1 MTNPTDGK
9 EKNNSQGVLLN
20 WWMRNSLV
28 GSLVTALY
36 GSDRWITESKILS
49 NVIRALLYVVIF
61 GLLVV
66 VFRIFTDA

>member
-1 MTNPTDGK
+1 
-9 EKNNSQGVLLN
+9 
-20 WWMRNSLV
+20 MRNSLV

-49 NVIRALLYVVIF
+49 NVIRALLYVVKF